1 VEYYSLKDQV
11 KMKKYIETI
20 HKMVKKSY
28 ENSEDHSEKGK
39 QMELKE
45 DIKTWMINL
54 LFMSYHKDK
63 TIR

>member
-1 VEYYSLKDQV
+1 
-11 KMKKYIETI
+11 
-20 HKMVKKSY
+20 MVKKSY